1 MIDIVI
7 VNWNGGRLL
16 QRCVDAIFTKA
27 NEAWLASVIII
38 DNHSSDNSLL
48 QLPSHQKLHIVRNAS
63 NLGFSKACNQGFKKS
78 TAPYVLLLN
87 PDTVLM
93 ENTLAECINC
103 MEEKK
108 EIDILGC
115 QLLNDKGA
123 VTPTCAR
130 FPKPIRYVFHALG
143 LTNLAPQI
151 FHPPTL
157 MTDWKHQQSSFVDQ
171 VMGAFMFIRRDV
183 FEKIGYFDERFF
195 VYYEELD
202 FSLRLFRAGG
212 KTYYNANIQAIHTG
226 MGTTDAVKAFRL
238 FLSLKS
244 RLQYAKKHFSYWGFA
259 LVWFSTCFVECITRI
274 LMLVLKGRFMECGD
288 VVRGY
293 QMLIKGKR

>member
-1 MIDIVI
+1 
-7 VNWNGGRLL
+7 
-16 QRCVDAIFTKA
+16 
-27 NEAWLASVIII
+27 
-38 DNHSSDNSLL
+38 
-48 QLPSHQKLHIVRNAS
+48 
-63 NLGFSKACNQGFKKS
+63 
-78 TAPYVLLLN
+78 
-87 PDTVLM
+87 
-93 ENTLAECINC
+93 
-103 MEEKK
+103 
-108 EIDILGC
+108 
-115 QLLNDKGA
+115 
-123 VTPTCAR
+123 
-130 FPKPIRYVFHALG
+130 
-143 LTNLAPQI
+143 
-151 FHPPTL
+151 
-157 MTDWKHQQSSFVDQ
+157 MTDWKHQQSRFVDQ

-259 LVWFSTCFVECITRI
+259 VVWFSTCFVECITRI
-274 LMLVLKGRFMECGD
+274 LMLLLKGRIAECGD